1 MSIYSYD
8 PETNRITVSTVE
20 LLNPLPGVN
29 MPPQITTINVYDM
42 TNDVLNSMYP
52 LTSSNNQEFFVL
64 SQKLVIT
71 DQLLVGLLKSKYY
84 TTVFLPAFT
93 SFGFGDT
100 STLGPTQ
107 IIISLIKPYS
117 NAEIVA
123 RLNPKYASQIA
134 GNTWVNDI
142 MRTLLIVPISPIT
155 LFYYIVDS
163 LIGLWGRVMSK
174 E

>member
-1 MSIYSYD
+1 
-8 PETNRITVSTVE
+8 
-20 LLNPLPGVN
+20 
-29 MPPQITTINVYDM
+29 M
-42 TNDVLNSMYP
+42 TNDVLDNMYP

-71 DQLLVGLLKSKYY
+71 DQLLIGLLKSKYY

-93 SFGFGDT
+93 SMVGDT
-100 STLGPTQ
+100 SSMSQT
-107 IIISLIKPYS
+107 IISLIVPSS
-117 NAEIVA
+117 NAEVVA

-155 LFYYIVDS
+155 LFYYIVNS
-163 LIGLWGRVMSK
+163 LIGLWDRVASK
-174 E
+174 V

>member
-1 MSIYSYD
+1 MSVYSYD

-20 LLNPLPGVN
+20 YLNPLPGVN
-29 MPPQITTINVYDM
+29 MPPQQTTIHIYDM
-42 TNDVLNSMYP
+42 TNDVLDNMYP

-71 DQLLVGLLKSKYY
+71 DQLLIGLLKSKYY

-93 SFGFGDT
+93 SMVGDT
-100 STLGPTQ
+100 SSMSQT
-107 IIISLIKPYS
+107 IISLIVPSS
-117 NAEIVA
+117 NAEVVA

-155 LFYYIVDS
+155 LFYYIVNS
-163 LIGLWGRVMSK
+163 LIGLWDRVASK
-174 E
+174 V